1 MNEPRESDIAKV
13 IRQEELLVFK
23 TFDED
28 DAWRL
33 GNLMRA
39 EANNYSQ
46 GVVIDIRRGEEIL
59 FFTAMPG
66 TTAENSNWARR
77 KRNLVNLTHTSSYL
91 TGLQIKFQTAA
102 EFVQNLN
109 EVDYAWHGGCF
120 PIRLESQ
127 GVIGTA
133 TVSGLPQR
141 EDHKL
146 VSDVIADYLGVD
158 LGQFAL

>member
-23 TFDED
+23 SFDEI

-39 EANNYSQ
+39 EAANYNQ

-66 TTAENSNWARR
+66 TNAENANWARR

-91 TGLQIKFQTAA
+91 TGLQIKFQTPA
-102 EFVQNLN
+102 ELVQNLDD
-109 EVDYAWHGGCF
+109 VDYAWHGGCF
-120 PIRLESQ
+120 PIRLQ
-127 GVIGTA
+127 NHGVIGTA

-158 LGQFAL
+158 LGEFTL

>member
-23 TFDED
+23 SFDEI

-39 EANNYSQ
+39 KAANYNQ

-66 TTAENSNWARR
+66 TNAENANWARR

-91 TGLQIKFQTAA
+91 TGLQIKFQTPA
-102 EFVQNLN
+102 ELVQNLD
-109 EVDYAWHGGCF
+109 EGDYAWHGGCF
-120 PIRLESQ
+120 PIRLQSH

-158 LGQFAL
+158 LGEFTL